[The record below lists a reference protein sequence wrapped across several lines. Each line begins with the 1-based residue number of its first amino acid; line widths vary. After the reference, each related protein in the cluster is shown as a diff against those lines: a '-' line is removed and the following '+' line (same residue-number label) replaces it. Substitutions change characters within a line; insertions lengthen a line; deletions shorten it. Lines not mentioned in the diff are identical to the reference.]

1 MSTEGARDTPVCLC
15 SPAFVCLFDLHLS
28 PTSENYRADV
38 SSLKCLRENGVDSR
52 VNSDDDVDADN

>member
-1 MSTEGARDTPVCLC
+1 MSVC
-15 SPAFVCLFDLHLS
+15 FVCLFDLHLS